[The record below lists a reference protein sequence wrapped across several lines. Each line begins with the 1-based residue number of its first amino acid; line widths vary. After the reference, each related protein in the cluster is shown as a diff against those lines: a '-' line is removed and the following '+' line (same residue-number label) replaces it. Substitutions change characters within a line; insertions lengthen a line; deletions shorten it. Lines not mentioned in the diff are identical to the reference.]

1 MARYQEVFEKLSV
14 VLNAHFDQRSAQEA
28 IALLKNERNKARWI
42 FINTKDRGEF
52 HLVRVSEV
60 KDDKVVV
67 INPSVGVFEL
77 ASVRIVLVMLANRKR
92 TDAML
97 LVTRAGESR
106 RPQRRPRKIST
117 AAPIFIVVGED
128 RRNQTVSG

>member
-77 ASVRIVLVMLANRKR
+77 ANRKR

-117 AAPIFIVVGED
+117 AAPIFIVVGGD